1 MCEYCHSNPHKAG
14 CPNEPE
20 PKEVY
25 RCKYCEEAILE
36 GEQFVEINDERYH
49 IECIELLS
57 VHELLALLVEIDIK
71 IAEVTE

>member
-1 MCEYCHSNPHKAG
+1 MCEYCHSNHHKAG
-14 CPNEPE
+14 CPNEPG

-57 VHELLALLVEIDIK
+57 VHELLELLVEIDIK
-71 IAEVTE
+71 IAGLIE